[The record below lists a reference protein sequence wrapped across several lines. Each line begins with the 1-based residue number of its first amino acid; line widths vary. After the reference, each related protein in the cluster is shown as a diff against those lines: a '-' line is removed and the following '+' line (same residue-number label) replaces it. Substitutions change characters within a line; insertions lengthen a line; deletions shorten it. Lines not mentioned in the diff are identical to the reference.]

1 VEVYPVKTYSPRK
14 GEVERRWFVVD
25 AEGQT
30 LGRLA
35 SHLAIVL
42 QGKNKP
48 VYARHIDTG
57 DFVVVVNVDKM
68 HYTSD
73 KVDTKVYHRHTR
85 YPGGKK
91 ETTLRVMAER
101 HPDRVLRL
109 AVWGMLPK
117 NSLSKSMLK
126 KLKIYSGPVHPHAAQ
141 KPEPLDARA

>member
-1 VEVYPVKTYSPRK
+1 MKTYSPRK

-73 KVDTKVYHRHTR
+73 KVDTNVYHRHTR

-117 NSLSKSMLK
+117 NSLSKSMLR
-126 KLKIYSGPVHPHAAQ
+126 KLKI
-141 KPEPLDARA
+141 

>member
-1 VEVYPVKTYSPRK
+1 VEVCPVKTYSARE

-35 SHLAIVL
+35 SHLAVVL

-48 VYARHIDTG
+48 VYTRHIDTG
-57 DFVVVVNVDKM
+57 DFVVVVNADKM
-68 HYTSD
+68 NYTGTKID
-73 KVDTKVYHRHTR
+73 QKVYYRHTR
-85 YPGGKK
+85 YPGGQKA
-91 ETTLRVMAER
+91 TTLKVMAER
-101 HPDRVLRL
+101 HPDRVLRM

-117 NSLSKSMLK
+117 NILGRAMLR